1 MENCSCF
8 WAFLKLIYS
17 NIWGFELKPCRVKGA
32 PDTHCIHKQ
41 PIIGSCHD
49 LCRRTL
55 SAALQRNGN
64 GFINYTTRSCTTH
77 EICELGCRGSEL
89 PVESHNSAQ
98 LARSRLGSISVH
110 QPGGKRRCLT
120 HLALPRPT
128 AYEGLPG
135 PGQTN
140 KPTQLGGKKIN
151 KQSAKLRKMWIYS
164 IGNPGDWRMLTRL
177 DKSEIWNNAQAAKY
191 A

>member
-1 MENCSCF
+1 
-8 WAFLKLIYS
+8 
-17 NIWGFELKPCRVKGA
+17 
-32 PDTHCIHKQ
+32 
-41 PIIGSCHD
+41 
-49 LCRRTL
+49 
-55 SAALQRNGN
+55 
-64 GFINYTTRSCTTH
+64 
-77 EICELGCRGSEL
+77 
-89 PVESHNSAQ
+89 
-98 LARSRLGSISVH
+98 
-110 QPGGKRRCLT
+110 
-120 HLALPRPT
+120 LPRPT